1 MDQNKNTKV
10 KEFFKK
16 EGFYL
21 VLFVCLC
28 VVATASAFAI
38 KNNKSEEKAT
48 ENPNEFTLNIE
59 EKADNASEIQRQN
72 AERVQGNDQIA
83 EQTTEESQEVAMEE
97 QEVALEDEVA
107 SEQEVASEESDV
119 SVSNTD
125 TQVAFNLP
133 LEGSLARAFGTMVR
147 IESSENSTVD
157 QSRKGIDLSTTI
169 GAVVTVAAEGV
180 VEEVSQNVSD
190 GNYIVIAHAN
200 GLKTKYA
207 NLSPE
212 ISVSVGDYVEQ
223 GAEIGTVGNSS
234 EIFTSSICGDVLT
247 LQIQDANGADVDPAN
262 YFNF

>member
-97 QEVALEDEVA
+97 QEVALED
-107 SEQEVASEESDV
+107 
-119 SVSNTD
+119 
-125 TQVAFNLP
+125 
-133 LEGSLARAFGTMVR
+133 
-147 IESSENSTVD
+147 
-157 QSRKGIDLSTTI
+157 
-169 GAVVTVAAEGV
+169 
-180 VEEVSQNVSD
+180 
-190 GNYIVIAHAN
+190 
-200 GLKTKYA
+200 
-207 NLSPE
+207 
-212 ISVSVGDYVEQ
+212 
-223 GAEIGTVGNSS
+223 
-234 EIFTSSICGDVLT
+234 
-247 LQIQDANGADVDPAN
+247 
-262 YFNF
+262 

>member
-1 MDQNKNTKV
+1 
-10 KEFFKK
+10 
-16 EGFYL
+16 
-21 VLFVCLC
+21 
-28 VVATASAFAI
+28 
-38 KNNKSEEKAT
+38 
-48 ENPNEFTLNIE
+48 
-59 EKADNASEIQRQN
+59 
-72 AERVQGNDQIA
+72 
-83 EQTTEESQEVAMEE
+83 
-97 QEVALEDEVA
+97 
-107 SEQEVASEESDV
+107 
-119 SVSNTD
+119 
-125 TQVAFNLP
+125 
-133 LEGSLARAFGTMVR
+133 MVR

-234 EIFTSSICGDVLT
+234 EIFTSSICGDVLN